1 MVICFY
7 IDACTSH
14 PCQNGGT
21 CKLNVNGQFL
31 CSCPAGFSGRA
42 CQIGKG
48 ILTSSE
54 VCQRFNRYKMK
65 MV

>member
-1 MVICFY
+1 MVIFIY

-21 CKLNVNGQFL
+21 CKLNVNGQFV

-54 VCQRFNRYKMK
+54 VC
-65 MV
+65 